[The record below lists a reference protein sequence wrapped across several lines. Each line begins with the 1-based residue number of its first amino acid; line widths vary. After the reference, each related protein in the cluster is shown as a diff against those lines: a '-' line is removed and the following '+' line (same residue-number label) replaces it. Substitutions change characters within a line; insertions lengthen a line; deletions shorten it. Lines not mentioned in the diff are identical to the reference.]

1 VFNVAPRLSYCM
13 ETVGTEPVVFY
24 RTAPAG
30 QIPSY
35 PESETPTPVPG
46 YKYVKVKITATGGYD
61 SFNVPF
67 FNVDEYGAS
76 DRRGERFLYC
86 SAGWSRPA
94 DKGPARDNWKPLKPR
109 PCELSHGSAR
119 RS

>member
-1 VFNVAPRLSYCM
+1 M

-30 QIPSY
+30 QVPSY

-46 YKYVKVKITATGGYD
+46 YQYVKVKITSTGGYD

-67 FNVDEYGAS
+67 FNVSEYGAS
-76 DRRGERFLYC
+76 DRRGERFLYHGHT
-86 SAGWSRPA
+86 SSNLNIA
-94 DKGPARDNWKPLKPR
+94 NNIT
-109 PCELSHGSAR
+109 ELPPSTS
-119 RS
+119 